1 MLWITVLLVFILLT
15 CMYIASRLTDL
26 IRLLAAWIATDEDK
40 ARKVYNSFTE

>member
-1 MLWITVLLVFILLT
+1 MLWITVLLVCILLA

-40 ARKVYNSFTE
+40 ARKVYNSFKQ